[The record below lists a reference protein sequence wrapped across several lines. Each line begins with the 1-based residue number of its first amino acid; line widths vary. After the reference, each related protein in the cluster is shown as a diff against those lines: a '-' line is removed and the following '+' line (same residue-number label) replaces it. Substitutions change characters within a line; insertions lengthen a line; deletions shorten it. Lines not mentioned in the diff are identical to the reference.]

1 MSITQSN
8 TVAPKRG
15 GRNGRTPS
23 GSVLR
28 PDGSRDVE
36 LPLREHL
43 LELRSRLI
51 KATLAVVITTGISL
65 TFAEYE
71 VGLLSRLAEGHTL
84 IALKPTE
91 TFVAYIKVA
100 FLTGIAM
107 SMPLL
112 VYQLFRF
119 IAPGLTQREKR
130 LILFSLP
137 AITLLFAGGVLFC
150 YTIVLPSALEFL
162 LNFGEKYVEN
172 TPTISD
178 FLSFVTRFLM
188 AMGLA
193 FETPLI
199 IFLLAKLG
207 VATPQRLKRFRR
219 WAYVLSFILA
229 AIITPTP
236 DPINQTIVAVPIILL
251 YEFGTLLSK
260 LANRQPRQK
269 KAKAAAGSQ

>member
-1 MSITQSN
+1 MSTTQPQTSRFGRRRGG
-8 TVAPKRG
+8 APKPQV
-15 GRNGRTPS
+15 TP
-23 GSVLR
+23 VLR

-36 LPLREHL
+36 LPLVEHL
-43 LELRSRLI
+43 RELRSRLV

-65 TFAEYE
+65 TFAEQE
-71 VGLLSRLAEGHTL
+71 VALLARLAGEHQL

-100 FLTGIAM
+100 FITGIAM
-107 SMPLL
+107 AMPLL

-119 IAPGLTQREKR
+119 IAPGLTRKEKR

-137 AITLLFAGGVLFC
+137 AITVLFAGGVLFC
-150 YTIVLPSALEFL
+150 YFIVLPSALEFL
-162 LNFGEKYVEN
+162 LNFGAQYVLN
-172 TPTISD
+172 TPTVSD

-207 VATPQRLKRFRR
+207 VATPKRLRRFRR
-219 WAYVLSFILA
+219 WAWVLAFILA

-236 DPINQTIVAVPIILL
+236 DPINQIIVAVPIILL
-251 YEFGTLLSK
+251 YEFGTLLAR
-260 LANRQPRQK
+260 LAVREPK
-269 KAKAAAGSQ
+269 PTPEPKPATK

>member
-8 TVAPKRG
+8 RVAPKRG

-51 KATLAVVITTGISL
+51 KATLAVVVTTGISL

-150 YTIVLPSALEFL
+150 YFIVLPSALDFL

-251 YEFGTLLSK
+251 YEFGTLLSN

-269 KAKAAAGSQ
+269 KAKAAA

>member
-1 MSITQSN
+1 
-8 TVAPKRG
+8 V
-15 GRNGRTPS
+15 PS
-23 GSVLR
+23 VIR

-36 LPLREHL
+36 LPLTEHL
-43 LELRSRLI
+43 RELRSRLI
-51 KATLAVVITTGISL
+51 KATLAVVLTTGISL
-65 TFAEYE
+65 TFAEQE
-71 VGLLSRLAEGHTL
+71 VALLSRLAEGHPL

-100 FLTGIAM
+100 FITGIAM

-119 IAPGLTQREKR
+119 IAPGLTRRERR
-130 LILFSLP
+130 LILVSLP

-150 YTIVLPSALEFL
+150 YFIVLPSALEFL
-162 LNFGEKYVEN
+162 LNFGKEHVTV
-172 TPTISD
+172 TPTVSD

-207 VATPQRLKRFRR
+207 VATPRRLRRFRR
-219 WAYVLSFILA
+219 WAYVLAFILA

-251 YEFGTLLSK
+251 YELGTLLAR
-260 LANRQPRQK
+260 LAVREPKPAK
-269 KAKAAAGSQ
+269 KS